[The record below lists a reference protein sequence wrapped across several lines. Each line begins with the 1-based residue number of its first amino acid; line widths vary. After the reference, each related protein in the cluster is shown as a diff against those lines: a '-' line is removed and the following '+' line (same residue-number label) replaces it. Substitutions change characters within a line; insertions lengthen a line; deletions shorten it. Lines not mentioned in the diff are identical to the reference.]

1 MARAVRGQILVD
13 SAPSAIITGQIFPA
27 AIQSEAPSGEPNTT
41 TDQATKST
49 SEKEP
54 CEHQPVT
61 DNNLEEPLLLYDQ
74 IVAGEV
80 TVAATLCSEH
90 TFPAAIQSEA
100 PSGEPNTT
108 TDQATKST
116 SEKEPCEHQPVTDNT
131 VQEPLLLY
139 DQIVAGEVT
148 VAATV
153 CSEHT
158 FPAAIQSESPSGEP
172 NTKTD
177 QATKSSS
184 EKEPCEHQPVTDNN
198 LQEPLLLYDQIVAGE
213 VTVAATVCSEHT
225 FPAAIQSEAPS
236 GEPNTTTDQ
245 ATKSTSEKEPCE
257 HQPVTDN
264 DLQEPLLLYDQIV
277 AGEVTV
283 AATVCSEHTL
293 PAAIQSE
300 APSREPN
307 TTTDQATKSTS
318 EKEPCEH
325 QPVTDN
331 DLQEPVLLDD
341 QIVAGEVIVAAIV
354 CPNIHSLL
362 PFNPKLPVET
372 RTTRQSRPQRVSLT
386 RDKEPCEHQ
395 PVTDNNLQEPIL
407 LYDQIVAGEV
417 TVAATVCSE
426 HSLPAAIQSEATSG
440 DPDNTAEQATESRSY
455 P

>member
-1 MARAVRGQILVD
+1 MARVVRGQILVD
-13 SAPSAIITGQIFPA
+13 SALSAIITGQIFPA
-27 AIQSEAPSGEPNTT
+27 AIQSEAPSGEPNNT
-41 TDQATKST
+41 TDQATKRT

-61 DNNLEEPLLLYDQ
+61 DNNLQEPLLLYDQ

-80 TVAATLCSEH
+80 TVAATVCSEH
-90 TFPAAIQSEA
+90 TFTAAIQSEA

-108 TDQATKST
+108 TDQATKSI
-116 SEKEPCEHQPVTDNT
+116 SEKEPCEHQSVTDNNP
-131 VQEPLLLY
+131 QEPILLY
-139 DQIVAGEVT
+139 GQIVAGEVT

-172 NTKTD
+172 NTTIDQATKSTSEKEPCENQPVTDNNLQEPLFLYDQIVAGEVTVAATVCSEHTFPAAIQSETSSGEPNTTTD
-177 QATKSSS
+177 QATKSTS

-264 DLQEPLLLYDQIV
+264 NLQEPLLLYDQIV

-283 AATVCSEHTL
+283 AATGCSEHTL

-300 APSREPN
+300 ATSGDPN
-307 TTTDQATKSTS
+307 NTAEQ
-318 EKEPCEH
+318 
-325 QPVTDN
+325 
-331 DLQEPVLLDD
+331 
-341 QIVAGEVIVAAIV
+341 G
-354 CPNIHSLL
+354 
-362 PFNPKLPVET
+362 
-372 RTTRQSRPQRVSLT
+372 PQRVGPTS
-386 RDKEPCEHQ
+386 DKEPCEHQ
-395 PVTDNNLQEPIL
+395 PVTDNNLQEPL
-407 LYDQIVAGEV
+407 LLNDQIVAGEV

-426 HSLPAAIQSEATSG
+426 RRFIVAQLI
-440 DPDNTAEQATESRSY
+440 
-455 P
+455 